1 MGQGSGAGG
10 QEQGAGAGGLQPEQA
25 PLQAGRLNARALDQQ
40 GRALGQAA
48 TALLE

>member
-1 MGQGSGAGG
+1 MGEGSGAGG
-10 QEQGAGAGGLQPEQA
+10 QEEGAGAGGLQPEEA
-25 PLQAGRLNARALDQQ
+25 SHQAGRLDAGALDQQ